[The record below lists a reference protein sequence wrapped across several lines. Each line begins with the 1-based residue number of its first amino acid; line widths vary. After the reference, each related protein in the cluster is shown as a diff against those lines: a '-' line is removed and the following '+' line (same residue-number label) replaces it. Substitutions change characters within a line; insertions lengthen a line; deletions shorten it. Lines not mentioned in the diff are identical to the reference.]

1 MINLLSRLVGAHRL
15 QLPNFFPYLQRYLQ
29 PHQRDITLLLAY
41 LVQEETSPL
50 LPSPHDLP
58 RPRHPSSRH
67 PSQPPPTLGVVADMP
82 STAQHCPAHTRRCSN
97 AAPARECGTD
107 EPSLA
112 GAAQHTLSATAPK
125 PAAPS
130 AAAVAATALSSRVR
144 AQACHELLT
153 AEMLSPLLLH
163 LANHFVTDKSRPE
176 MVAIGLNTT
185 REAREGETL
194 RDPIRD
200 LPRSAEILRGV
211 IQRGLVP

>member
-1 MINLLSRLVGAHRL
+1 V
-15 QLPNFFPYLQRYLQ
+15 
-29 PHQRDITLLLAY
+29 
-41 LVQEETSPL
+41 
-50 LPSPHDLP
+50 
-58 RPRHPSSRH
+58 
-67 PSQPPPTLGVVADMP
+67 P
-82 STAQHCPAHTRRCSN
+82 STAQHCPALPSTHAKVLERR
-97 AAPARECGTD
+97 ARPRVWNCD
-107 EPSLA
+107 EHSLA

-130 AAAVAATALSSRVR
+130 AAAVAATAPSSRVP

-194 RDPIRD
+194 RGPIRD

-211 IQRGLVP
+211 IQRGLVPGPPLPNSFALSPCLLDP

>member
-41 LVQEETSPL
+41 LVQEDTSPL
-50 LPSPHDLP
+50 LPLLESSPH
-58 RPRHPSSRH
+58 
-67 PSQPPPTLGVVADMP
+67 
-82 STAQHCPAHTRRCSN
+82 
-97 AAPARECGTD
+97 
-107 EPSLA
+107 
-112 GAAQHTLSATAPK
+112 AQHTRESARTPGSPESVALTSLLSRGRHS
-125 PAAPS
+125 APS
-130 AAAVAATALSSRVR
+130 RVP

>member
-1 MINLLSRLVGAHRL
+1 MA
-15 QLPNFFPYLQRYLQ
+15 
-29 PHQRDITLLLAY
+29 
-41 LVQEETSPL
+41 
-50 LPSPHDLP
+50 
-58 RPRHPSSRH
+58 
-67 PSQPPPTLGVVADMP
+67 
-82 STAQHCPAHTRRCSN
+82 
-97 AAPARECGTD
+97 ECGTD

-130 AAAVAATALSSRVR
+130 AAAVAATALSSRVP